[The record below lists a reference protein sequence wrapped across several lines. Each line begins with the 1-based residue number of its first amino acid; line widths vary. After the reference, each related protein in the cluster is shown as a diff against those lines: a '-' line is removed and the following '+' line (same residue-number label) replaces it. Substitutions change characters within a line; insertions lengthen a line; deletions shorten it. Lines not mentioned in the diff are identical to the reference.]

1 MVEDDFSEVDPGL
14 RNEERGPIKPE
25 DKGKRVRFFERL
37 GNQWMT
43 VLKVLSGQEYKEL
56 CRNPEIDFVG
66 NGEDACDGEYF
77 LAEDSAGKLCI
88 WACNDDWQKGIPT

>member
-1 MVEDDFSEVDPGL
+1 MSADFSEVDPGL

-43 VLKVLSGQEYKEL
+43 VLKVLSGQEYSEL
-56 CRNPEIDFVG
+56 FRDSEIESVG
-66 NGEDACDGEYF
+66 PGRGFDNEYFIAEDA
-77 LAEDSAGKLCI
+77 AGKRYI
-88 WACNDDWQKGIPT
+88 WGCNDDWQKGTST